1 MSIFNREKIGEGLV
15 FFIVGVRKIMM
26 EFDDNFVMCIFLF
39 FCWYYGGLIG
49 IFGLV
54 LLFRCVLLFLVLLWK
69 LGIFLKY
76 RNIVSCVFL
85 FIV

>member
-39 FCWYYGGLIG
+39 FL
-49 IFGLV
+49 LV
-54 LLFRCVLLFLVLLWK
+54 LWGFDWYFWVGFV
-69 LGIFLKY
+69 
-76 RNIVSCVFL
+76 V
-85 FIV
+85 